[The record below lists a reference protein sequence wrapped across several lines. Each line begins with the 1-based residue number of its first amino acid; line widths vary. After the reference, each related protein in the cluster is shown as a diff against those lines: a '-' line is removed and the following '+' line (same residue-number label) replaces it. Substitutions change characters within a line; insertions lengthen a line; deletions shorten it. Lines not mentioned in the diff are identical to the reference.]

1 MMRTE
6 ELLARMLADGSRH
19 SGNALAGGLGLS
31 RGAVWKQIR
40 HLRERGLEIHS
51 SSGKGYR
58 LARPLQ
64 LLDGG
69 RIAALLDAQTA
80 AACEGLDVAWS
91 LGSTSTVLAR
101 RPAPVPGLWRALLA
115 EYQTEG
121 RGRRQRRWFSPLGS
135 GLCLSMSWLFPHA
148 PRDLAALSLAVG
160 VAMIRA
166 LGSFGAQNLSLKWPN
181 DILSGDAK
189 LAGILVDVDGDARGP
204 LRVIIGTGVNV
215 TAPGALQQSVVAD
228 GGLQPACLQA
238 VVPRGSPD
246 RNAVAAEI
254 IMATC
259 RVLQDFAVDGFQALA
274 AEWCRYDYLLG
285 RRLRVLQGGGE
296 EICGLGCGIAAGGAL
311 LVNTG
316 ERVVEVFNG
325 DVSVRF

>member
-1 MMRTE
+1 MRTE
-6 ELLARMLADGSRH
+6 ETLARMLADGSRH
-19 SGNALAGGLGLS
+19 SGNALAAGLGLS
-31 RGAVWKQIR
+31 RAAVWKQIR
-40 HLRERGLEIHS
+40 RLREHGLEIHS
-51 SSGKGYR
+51 SSGQGYR

-64 LLDGG
+64 LLDG
-69 RIAALLDAQTA
+69 RHIAALLDAQTA
-80 AACEGLDVAWS
+80 AACESLEVAWS
-91 LGSTSTVLAR
+91 LGSTSTVLGQ
-101 RPAPVPGLWRALLA
+101 RPAPAPGHWRGVLA

-181 DILSGDAK
+181 DILCGDAK

-228 GGLQPACLQA
+228 GGLQPACLQDA
-238 VVPRGSPD
+238 VPGGESD

-259 RVLQDFAVDGFQALA
+259 RVLQDFAVEGFHSLG
-274 AEWCRYDYLLG
+274 AEWRRHDYLLG
-285 RRLRVLQGGGE
+285 RQLRVLQGSGE
-296 EICGLGCGIAAGGAL
+296 EICGFGSGIAADGAL

-316 ERVVEVFNG
+316 ERQVAVFNG
-325 DVSVRF
+325 DVSVRY